1 MEMEWGKVVST
12 AHLGRMGKRIH
23 ATPSIRRIEAAGFE
37 MLIGLLDKI
46 VPALARPEGR
56 HDEQLGPVAVPA
68 SERHR
73 AAGRD
78 DVNQAA
84 FSSVSSTR
92 RTWAARSST
101 LPRTMV

>member
-12 AHLGRMGKRIH
+12 AHLGRMGERIH
-23 ATPSIRRIEAAGFE
+23 ATPSIRRIEAGFE
-37 MLIGLLDKI
+37 ILGGLLDKI